1 MENAL
6 LFSRGSARDDDDAED
21 DDEEEEEEGAED
33 PSPGVLKE
41 RTSLSLSLS
50 LSCCRLGRRGYYT
63 RHGGGEEDP
72 SPGRGG
78 SNGKEESGCCCDDDD
93 DTDGGIDAARSRR
106 VDGGSGE
113 WRGTATATKS
123 LSSRKSGPRRGD
135 DEEEEKDV
143 RCTKVDESDGFS
155 SGPVSNERKK
165 SEPRRDV
172 GTVDASIAKSWSTE
186 NAGTEETRG
195 NRRVYVVFTA

>member
-1 MENAL
+1 
-6 LFSRGSARDDDDAED
+6 
-21 DDEEEEEEGAED
+21 
-33 PSPGVLKE
+33 VKE
-41 RTSLSLSLS
+41 RVSLSLSS
-50 LSCCRLGRRGYYT
+50 RLGRRGYK

-72 SPGRGG
+72 HPGRRRW
-78 SNGKEESGCCCDDDD
+78 SNGKEESGCCCDDD
-93 DTDGGIDAARSRR
+93 TDGIDAARSRR
-106 VDGGSGE
+106 GDGCSGGGE
-113 WRGTATATKS
+113 WRGTATATES

-155 SGPVSNERKK
+155 SGSVSNERKK

-172 GTVDASIAKSWSTE
+172 GTVDASITKSWSTE

>member
-1 MENAL
+1 MESAL

-21 DDEEEEEEGAED
+21 DDDEEEGVED

-50 LSCCRLGRRGYYT
+50 LVLSSRST
-63 RHGGGEEDP
+63 RVLHTTNGGGEEDP

-155 SGPVSNERKK
+155 SGPVSKERKK

>member
-1 MENAL
+1 MESAL

-21 DDEEEEEEGAED
+21 DDDEEEGVED

-50 LSCCRLGRRGYYT
+50 LVLSSRST
-63 RHGGGEEDP
+63 RVLHTTNGGGEEDP

-78 SNGKEESGCCCDDDD
+78 SNGKEESGCCCDDDDD

-155 SGPVSNERKK
+155 SGPVSKERKK

>member
-1 MENAL
+1 MESAL

-21 DDEEEEEEGAED
+21 DDDEEEGVED

-41 RTSLSLSLS
+41 RTSLSLSLV
-50 LSCCRLGRRGYYT
+50 LSSRST
-63 RHGGGEEDP
+63 RVLHTTNGGGEEDP

-78 SNGKEESGCCCDDDD
+78 SNGKEESGCCCDDDDD

-155 SGPVSNERKK
+155 SGPVSKERKK